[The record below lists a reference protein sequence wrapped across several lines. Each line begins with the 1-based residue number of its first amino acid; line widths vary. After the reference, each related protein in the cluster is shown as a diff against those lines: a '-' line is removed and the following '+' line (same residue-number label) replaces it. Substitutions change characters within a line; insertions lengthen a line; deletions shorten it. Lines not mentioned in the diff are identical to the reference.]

1 MSSHYIYPCLV
12 TISILYLNLSV
23 YIYIYSHIYI
33 YIYLAFY
40 SYLSMSIVPVHCHA
54 IDVQLPAGHGTDLG
68 EFDLHLRARGPHAP
82 RPADEGAP
90 VG

>member
-1 MSSHYIYPCLV
+1 
-12 TISILYLNLSV
+12 
-23 YIYIYSHIYI
+23 
-33 YIYLAFY
+33 
-40 SYLSMSIVPVHCHA
+40 MSIVPVHCHA